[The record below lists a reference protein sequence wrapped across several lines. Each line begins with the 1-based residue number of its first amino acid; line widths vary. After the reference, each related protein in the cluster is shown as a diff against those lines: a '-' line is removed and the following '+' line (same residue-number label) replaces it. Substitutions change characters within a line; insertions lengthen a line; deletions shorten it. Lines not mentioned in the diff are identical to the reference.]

1 MFKNVHKLHNAV
13 LQHNSMYSAIED
25 IIINSLH
32 EWYQSS
38 SFEGN
43 VKAFETSLSNKCGF
57 NILDTCI
64 SLIDNKT
71 FIRIEVDTYETPTY
85 FTVCVDSENILD
97 IGEYSID

>member
-1 MFKNVHKLHNAV
+1 MFKNVLELYNAV
-13 LQHNSMYSAIED
+13 KQHSSMYSAIED
-25 IIINSLH
+25 IIIDSIH

-38 SFEGN
+38 LFEGN

-57 NILDTCI
+57 NILHTCI
-64 SLIDNKT
+64 SWIDNKT

-97 IGEYSID
+97 IGEYLID